1 MRSTMTM
8 MKYLARTSSDGEL
21 NKVITQSAQQYAR
34 CEGSLAER
42 RRREGK
48 LRNEQEEAEVKMT
61 EGMQTLAMSLQA
73 QAQNKALA
81 KARQAQQLRAKNLA
95 AEEAAR
101 VMGAIAPHRAAAR
114 DAALSVVAPKE
125 SWASGISGMG
135 SSQDALHGFG
145 SGTSDAQYSVL
156 LAENAACLAVRPG
169 KYCLRC
175 HAAQPAGIGVAAAAA
190 AAPGGGAEGGEAEPT
205 FFGYAL
211 SGVNSATLALG
222 TAHMAAAAP
231 WTVRQPSGH
240 RACTFATSAGAKLY
254 ATPAGVLSIG
264 DPPRTELAQFVV
276 LPQHDV
282 HAAAAAAAAP
292 PDARGGRSGRGGAG
306 GGGGEQP
313 SPRPFS
319 SPRMGGGA
327 KRVAQA
333 AALAGASPRP
343 QTADGP
349 YGSTIYGSP
358 PPTGDPSAPL
368 LVRLYHP
375 PSRKFLHVSAETGSV
390 SLLHAP
396 DPNPPMPGTRAP
408 PPPPPPPA
416 PGLVFELLQQ
426 HGPPPRFCKGASACA
441 SAGSRPGTRGSDT
454 GGGRQGGMPGQPY
467 SQSRLA
473 SAQRPRPVVPVRGF
487 DMATGDLQGRR
498 RHEHEDEHSIPS
510 WALSVPG
517 AEPLGPYSAGLLRG
531 GGGSTQPAAA
541 ATGAAATGGRVRGV
555 GSMQTG
561 APLHPTGGGPR
572 LAHGRQAQPAGSPA
586 AEQDKDETRRTAWE
600 ASQLDLS
607 DVIRPGLN
615 LGSLFGGMPSAPVS
629 TSARA
634 PPSRPVMGRQAD
646 LRGYPGGYR
655 PVVVTSP
662 PTNLSARSR
671 AAAGSGGAVRSAGGP
686 PAGPTA
692 STLPSEPRLQGGQRI
707 SAEPAHALA
716 PQLYVGSQLSPSR
729 LGVTSSQRA
738 QRFQAR

>member
-1 MRSTMTM
+1 M
-8 MKYLARTSSDGEL
+8 
-21 NKVITQSAQQYAR
+21 
-34 CEGSLAER
+34 
-42 RRREGK
+42 
-48 LRNEQEEAEVKMT
+48 
-61 EGMQTLAMSLQA
+61 
-73 QAQNKALA
+73 
-81 KARQAQQLRAKNLA
+81 
-95 AEEAAR
+95 
-101 VMGAIAPHRAAAR
+101 
-114 DAALSVVAPKE
+114 
-125 SWASGISGMG
+125 
-135 SSQDALHGFG
+135 
-145 SGTSDAQYSVL
+145 
-156 LAENAACLAVRPG
+156 
-169 KYCLRC
+169 
-175 HAAQPAGIGVAAAAA
+175 AAAAA

-343 QTADGP
+343 QAADGP

-375 PSRKFLHVSAETGSV
+375 PSRKFLHVSAETRLGLTAARSR
-390 SLLHAP
+390 SEPADAGDARAAAAAAAARSRPRLRASAA
-396 DPNPPMPGTRAP
+396 TR
-408 PPPPPPPA
+408 PA
-416 PGLVFELLQQ
+416 TTLLQ
-426 HGPPPRFCKGASACA
+426 GRVRVRLGRLA
-441 SAGSRPGTRGSDT
+441 AGHAGSDT

-498 RHEHEDEHSIPS
+498 RREHEMTSIPS

-517 AEPLGPYSAGLLRG
+517 QNP
-531 GGGSTQPAAA
+531 
-541 ATGAAATGGRVRGV
+541 
-555 GSMQTG
+555 
-561 APLHPTGGGPR
+561 
-572 LAHGRQAQPAGSPA
+572 
-586 AEQDKDETRRTAWE
+586 
-600 ASQLDLS
+600 
-607 DVIRPGLN
+607 
-615 LGSLFGGMPSAPVS
+615 
-629 TSARA
+629 
-634 PPSRPVMGRQAD
+634 
-646 LRGYPGGYR
+646 
-655 PVVVTSP
+655 
-662 PTNLSARSR
+662 
-671 AAAGSGGAVRSAGGP
+671 
-686 PAGPTA
+686 
-692 STLPSEPRLQGGQRI
+692 
-707 SAEPAHALA
+707 
-716 PQLYVGSQLSPSR
+716 
-729 LGVTSSQRA
+729 
-738 QRFQAR
+738 